1 MFSPWV
7 GGEWAHPGDFVI
19 FFVETGQIP
28 LPGDTPN
35 SQSPHP
41 GKSQVVKTIRQM
53 GKQVEEE
60 NYLQLFNIN
69 FTKSFLTKKSKLNKQ
84 HLHRSWTCAV
94 LKWTANILWLIS
106 ITVWWTFSYD
116 HLNKTLDSLIK
127 KKVDLNWQTLS
138 YSTSWVFT
146 LLKSSYQALALSG
159 PFQDGRLTSNYQALS
174 KVFPR
179 WQNTS
184 PWASSGC

>member
-84 HLHRSWTCAV
+84 HLHRS
-94 LKWTANILWLIS
+94 
-106 ITVWWTFSYD
+106 
-116 HLNKTLDSLIK
+116 
-127 KKVDLNWQTLS
+127 
-138 YSTSWVFT
+138 
-146 LLKSSYQALALSG
+146 
-159 PFQDGRLTSNYQALS
+159 
-174 KVFPR
+174 
-179 WQNTS
+179 
-184 PWASSGC
+184 